1 MALKKPSI
9 QSIEPTAKNIQS
21 IKENIEIVTGRR
33 GKKIALLAAN
43 ASLTDTV
50 AKLNEVI
57 TLLQG

>member
-1 MALKKPSI
+1 MSLKKPSI

-33 GKKIALLAAN
+33 GKKIALLSAN
-43 ASLTDTV
+43 ASLADTV

-57 TLLQG
+57 SLLQG

>member
-1 MALKKPSI
+1 MSLKKPSI
-9 QSIEPTAKNIQS
+9 QSIEPTSKNIQS
-21 IKENIEIVTGRR
+21 IKENIEILTGRR
-33 GKKIALLAAN
+33 GKKITSLATN

>member
-1 MALKKPSI
+1 MSLKKPSI
-9 QSIEPTAKNIQS
+9 QSGEPTVKNIQS

>member
-9 QSIEPTAKNIQS
+9 QSKELTRENIQS
-21 IKENIEIVTGRR
+21 IKENIEILTGRR

-50 AKLNEVI
+50 TKLNEVLA
-57 TLLQG
+57 LLQG